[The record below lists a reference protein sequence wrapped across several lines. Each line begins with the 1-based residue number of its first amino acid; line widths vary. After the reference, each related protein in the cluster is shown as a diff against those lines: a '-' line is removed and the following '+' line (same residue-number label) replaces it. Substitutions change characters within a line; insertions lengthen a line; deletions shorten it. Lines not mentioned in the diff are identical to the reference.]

1 MLMQAAPSHTPDSA
15 RPPTVVPQPSHRT
28 QARTVAKGVGIA
40 AGFAA
45 SAWMM
50 TSLATGVAS
59 ADDGESSSS
68 AGRSASSQ
76 SASGATARSA
86 GDTKEQS
93 RVAKAR
99 EARQQSKSEAV
110 RPRGSREDRHALRSA
125 KDSAASET
133 VSEVKSDATT
143 SRATPVR
150 RNRALAPK
158 RASTAVDTPPA
169 GQRLKPLAAA
179 ATFLQRNVFNAA
191 PVVTEVQ
198 INRQGVNGTITGDL
212 DARDPD
218 ELGTRVQI
226 RSTVRAGAPSP
237 AICGCEEVP
246 GLIALAY
253 TNPAAL
259 GGGAGDNWN
268 APAAVDS
275 TTVYLNPDYSVA
287 YYAGKET
294 GTVTIDGLGT
304 GDVVLDFVGNLLAG
318 GTAEKSVAT
327 LDGDLG
333 TGDLKGV
340 EGTVISQS
348 ALNADG
354 TALGVLTGEVVRPEV
369 RYVVVR
375 KPVNGTVTIDEITG
389 AFSYQADPAFLAAG
403 GGTDTFEVLVTDNR
417 FSLAKLFKR
426 YNGDPVQTVMLTVV

>member
-1 MLMQAAPSHTPDSA
+1 M
-15 RPPTVVPQPSHRT
+15 
-28 QARTVAKGVGIA
+28 GIA

-50 TSLATGVAS
+50 TSVATGVAS

-68 AGRSASSQ
+68 AARSASSQ
-76 SASGATARSA
+76 SASGASARSA
-86 GDTKEQS
+86 GPS

-99 EARQQSKSEAV
+99 EARQQSKGDAVRATGSLKERRAERSARTATSSEAAV
-110 RPRGSREDRHALRSA
+110 SGG
-125 KDSAASET
+125 KD
-133 VSEVKSDATT
+133 D
-143 SRATPVR
+143 ATPVR
-150 RNRALAPK
+150 RSLGFAPK
-158 RASTAVDTPPA
+158 RESTAVDTPPA
-169 GQRLKPLAAA
+169 GQRLKPLAAV

-191 PVVTEVQ
+191 PVVTDVQ
-198 INRQGVNGTITGDL
+198 INRQGPNGTITGDL

-218 ELGTRVQI
+218 ELGQRVQI

-253 TNPAAL
+253 TNPAVI
-259 GGGAGDNWN
+259 GGEAGDNWN

-275 TTVYLNPDYSVA
+275 TTVYLNPDFSVA

-304 GDVVLDFVGNLLAG
+304 GDVVLDFVGNLFAG

-327 LDGDLG
+327 LNGDLG

-340 EGTVISQS
+340 EGTVSSQS

-354 TALGVLTGEVVRPEV
+354 TALGVLTGEVVRPEI
-369 RYVVVR
+369 RYIVVR

-389 AFSYQADPAFLAAG
+389 TFSYQADAAFLAAG
-403 GGTDTFEVLVTDNR
+403 GGTDSFEVLVTDNR

-426 YNGDPVQTVMLTVV
+426 YNGDPVQSVVLTVV

>member
-1 MLMQAAPSHTPDSA
+1 MQATPSHTRDSA
-15 RPPTVVPQPSHRT
+15 RPQTVVPQPSHRM
-28 QARTVAKGVGIA
+28 QARSVAKGVGIA

-50 TSLATGVAS
+50 TSVATGVAS
-59 ADDGESSSS
+59 ADDGESSSTAS
-68 AGRSASSQ
+68 RSTTSQ
-76 SASGATARSA
+76 SAARSA
-86 GDTKEQS
+86 GDTKAQS

-99 EARQQSKSEAV
+99 EARQQNKSDAVRATGSLKERRAERSARTAPSSEAV
-110 RPRGSREDRHALRSA
+110 SGR
-125 KDSAASET
+125 KDDAA
-133 VSEVKSDATT
+133 
-143 SRATPVR
+143 PVR
-150 RNRALAPK
+150 RNLALAQK
-158 RASTAVDTPPA
+158 RESTSVDAPPA
-169 GQRLKPLAAA
+169 GQRPKPLAAV
-179 ATFLQRNVFNAA
+179 ATFLQRTVFNAA
-191 PVVTEVQ
+191 PVVTDVQ
-198 INRQGVNGTITGDL
+198 INRQGPNGTITGDI

-237 AICGCEEVP
+237 AACGCEEVP

-253 TNPAAL
+253 TNPAVI

-318 GTAEKSVAT
+318 GTAEKSIAT
-327 LDGDLG
+327 LNGDLG

-369 RYVVVR
+369 RYIVVR
-375 KPVNGTVTIDEITG
+375 KPRNGTVTIDEITG
-389 AFSYQADPAFLAAG
+389 TFSYQADPAYLAAG
-403 GGTDTFEVLVTDNR
+403 GGTDSFQVLVTDNR

-426 YNGDPVQTVMLTVV
+426 YNGDPVQTVALTVV

>member
-1 MLMQAAPSHTPDSA
+1 MQAAPSHTRDSA
-15 RPPTVVPQPSHRT
+15 RPPTVVPQPPHRT
-28 QARTVAKGVGIA
+28 HARTVAKGVGIA

-50 TSLATGVAS
+50 TSVATGVAS

-68 AGRSASSQ
+68 AARSASSQ
-76 SASGATARSA
+76 SASGAPARSA
-86 GDTKEQS
+86 GSS

-99 EARQQSKSEAV
+99 EARHQSKGDAVRATGSLKERRAERSARTATSSEAV
-110 RPRGSREDRHALRSA
+110 SGEKTD
-125 KDSAASET
+125 
-133 VSEVKSDATT
+133 
-143 SRATPVR
+143 ATPVR
-150 RNRALAPK
+150 RSLGLAPK
-158 RASTAVDTPPA
+158 HESTAVDTPPA
-169 GQRLKPLAAA
+169 GQRLKPLAAVA
-179 ATFLQRNVFNAA
+179 AFLQRNVFNAA
-191 PVVTEVQ
+191 PVVTDVQ
-198 INRQGVNGTITGDL
+198 INRQGPNGTITGDL

-218 ELGTRVQI
+218 ELGQRVQI

-237 AICGCEEVP
+237 ALCGCEEVP

-253 TNPAAL
+253 TNPAVI
-259 GGGAGDNWN
+259 GGEAGDNWN

-294 GTVTIDGLGT
+294 GTVTIDGFGT
-304 GDVVLDFVGNLLAG
+304 GDVVLDFVGNLTAG

-327 LDGDLG
+327 LNADLG
-333 TGDLKGV
+333 SGDLKGV
-340 EGTVISQS
+340 DGTVISQS

-354 TALGVLTGEVVRPEV
+354 TALGVLTGEVVRPEI

-389 AFSYQADPAFLAAG
+389 AFTYQADAAFLAAG
-403 GGTDTFEVLVTDNR
+403 GGTDSFEVLVTDNR

-426 YNGDPVQTVMLTVV
+426 YNGDPVQSVVLTIV